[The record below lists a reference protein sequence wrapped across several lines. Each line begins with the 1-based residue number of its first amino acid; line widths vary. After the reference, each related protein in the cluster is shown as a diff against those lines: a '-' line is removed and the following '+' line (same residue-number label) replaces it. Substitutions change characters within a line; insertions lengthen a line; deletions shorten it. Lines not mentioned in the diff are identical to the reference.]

1 MRQRSQPSPPPPP
14 RFAPRG
20 LRWILGLALSCG
32 AARAVAAEPHPS
44 SRADA
49 DAIAKLDRQVR
60 ELRALLAD
68 VQRSE
73 REHFETLR
81 RLLDRTGAAA
91 AGSPGEVKVVSPET
105 TAAPSEAGGEGTA
118 AAASPTEAKAAPV
131 ALATVTGR
139 VSVKGPLRDVYVYLE
154 GFRSNAGRK
163 AEIEVVQTHKS
174 FEPAFSVALVGTRAT
189 FPNRDTF
196 FHNVFSTTPAPFDLG
211 TYRADETPPSVTLK
225 TPGVVELS
233 CNIHAQM
240 RAQILVVPNRVYT
253 RVADDGTFKLDKV
266 PAGRRKLVA
275 WGPGLRAA
283 RVEVNVPARG
293 AAVTIDL
300 EPEVPT
306 RHLNKFGLP
315 YGAYRD

>member
-1 MRQRSQPSPPPPP
+1 MSHPSLAARHFTSPT
-14 RFAPRG
+14 A
-20 LRWILGLALSCG
+20 RWALGLTLGCG
-32 AARAVAAEPHPS
+32 VVGGARAWAAEPAHTT
-44 SRADA
+44 RGDA
-49 DAIAKLDRQVR
+49 DAIAKLDRQLK
-60 ELRALLAD
+60 ELRALVSEL
-68 VQRSE
+68 QRSE

-81 RLLDRTGAAA
+81 RLLEKTPGSASEAPGPQADAEASERAAA
-91 AGSPGEVKVVSPET
+91 AGS
-105 TAAPSEAGGEGTA
+105 A
-118 AAASPTEAKAAPV
+118 EAKPTMAATPL
-131 ALATVTGR
+131 ALASVTGR
-139 VSVKGPLRDVYVYLE
+139 VSAKGPLRDVYVYLD

-163 AEIEVVQTHKS
+163 AEISVVQTHKT

-196 FHNVFSTTPAPFDLG
+196 FHNVFSSTPVPFDLG

-240 RAQILVVPNRVYT
+240 RAQILVVPNRVYAH
-253 RVADDGTFKLDKV
+253 VSEDGTFRLDKV
-266 PAGRRKLVA
+266 PVGRRRLVA

-283 RVEVNVPARG
+283 RLEVNVPANG
-293 AAVTIDL
+293 AAVTIEL

-315 YGAYRD
+315 YGAYKE

>member
-1 MRQRSQPSPPPPP
+1 MSHPSLLARLLTSPT
-14 RFAPRG
+14 A
-20 LRWILGLALSCG
+20 RWALGLTLGCG
-32 AARAVAAEPHPS
+32 FVGGARVWAAEPAHAT
-44 SRADA
+44 RGDA
-49 DAIAKLDRQVR
+49 DAIAKLDRQLKD
-60 ELRALLAD
+60 LRALVSEL
-68 VQRSE
+68 QRSE

-81 RLLDRTGAAA
+81 RLLEKTTGAASEVPGPQADAEASERAAA
-91 AGSPGEVKVVSPET
+91 AGSAEVKPAMPAT
-105 TAAPSEAGGEGTA
+105 PL
-118 AAASPTEAKAAPV
+118 
-131 ALATVTGR
+131 ALASVTGR
-139 VSVKGPLRDVYVYLE
+139 VSAKGPLRDVYVYLD

-163 AEIEVVQTHKS
+163 AEIVVVQTHKT

-196 FHNVFSTTPAPFDLG
+196 FHNVFSSTPEPFDLG

-240 RAQILVVPNRVYT
+240 RAQILVVPNRVYV
-253 RVADDGTFKLDKV
+253 RVSEDGTFRLDKV
-266 PAGRRKLVA
+266 PVGRRRLVA

-283 RVEVNVPARG
+283 RLEVNVPANG
-293 AAVTIDL
+293 AAVTIEL

-315 YGAYRD
+315 YGSYKE